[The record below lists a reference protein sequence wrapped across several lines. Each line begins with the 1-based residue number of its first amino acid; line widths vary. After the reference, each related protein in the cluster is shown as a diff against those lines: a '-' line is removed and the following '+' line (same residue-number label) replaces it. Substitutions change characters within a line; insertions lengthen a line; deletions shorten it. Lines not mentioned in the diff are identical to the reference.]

1 MYNPEMT
8 LPKPGHGKVLLLAG
22 VIGALVT
29 AGCASREV
37 EKDLKVVDV
46 RTGWYDMGIVE
57 GQNKL
62 VPSVSLKLENVS
74 PEEISN
80 VEFQGIFRRV
90 GEDKTWGDHF
100 VRAIGRDGLATK
112 ATTAL
117 IVLRSP
123 RGYTG
128 SESRLH
134 MLENKDFV
142 DAKVTLFGKHGSRQ
156 WVKMGEFT
164 IDRQLLTE

>member
-1 MYNPEMT
+1 MYNRLMMPRNT
-8 LPKPGHGKVLLLAG
+8 GVLLLAAS
-22 VIGALVT
+22 VVAL

-37 EKDLKVVDV
+37 EKDLRVVDV
-46 RTGWYDMGIVE
+46 STGWYDMGIVD

-62 VPSVSLKLENVS
+62 VPSVSFKLENIS
-74 PEEISN
+74 AEEIGD

-90 GEDKTWGDHF
+90 DEDKTWGDHF
-100 VRAIGRDGLATK
+100 IKAIGREGLAAS
-112 ATTAL
+112 ATTPP
-117 IVLRSP
+117 IVLRSQ

-128 SESRLH
+128 SDSRLK

-156 WVKMGEFT
+156 WMRMGEFP
-164 IDRQLLTE
+164 IERQLLTE